1 MPKNQKTKQIDIA
14 LQGGGA
20 HGAFTWGVL
29 DRLLEEE
36 SIEIVGIS
44 GTSAGAMNAVALA
57 QGLADG
63 GPRSAQAL
71 LEGFW
76 TKVSDAARMSPIQRS
91 VIDVLMGRWSLD
103 MSPAFVLSQHFTRTF
118 SPYEFNPFD
127 INPLRDIV
135 TDFFDFGAINKAKSP
150 KLFLSATNVRT
161 GRPKIFRQPEI
172 SADATL
178 ASACLPFLFRAVEID
193 GEAYWDG
200 GFMGNPPLFP
210 LIDETDARDVMIVQ
224 INPFTRPD
232 IPRTVYEIENRL
244 NEITFNASL
253 MKELRAAAFL
263 WEIIHH
269 EKLDREAY
277 RDIRLHLVQAEAE
290 MRKLSVSSKLN
301 AELTFLRHLHD
312 IGWNASDQWLE
323 NHLEDL
329 GARTTWKPAFVLEES
344 LKPGHLADDAERSY
358 GE

>member
-1 MPKNQKTKQIDIA
+1 MPSRNAKRIDIA

-29 DRLLEEE
+29 DQLLEDER
-36 SIEIVGIS
+36 IEIVGIS

-63 GPRSAQAL
+63 GPRAAQAL

-76 TKVSDAARMSPIQRS
+76 TRVSDSARMSPIQRS
-91 VIDVLMGRWSLD
+91 WFDIMMGRWSLD
-103 MSPAFVLSQHFTRTF
+103 LSPSFIFSQHLTRTF

-127 INPLRDIV
+127 MNPLRDIV
-135 TDFFDFGAINKAKSP
+135 VEFFNFDVINKADTP

-161 GRPKIFRQPEI
+161 GRPKVFRQPEI
-172 SADATL
+172 SADATM

-200 GFMGNPPLFP
+200 GYMGNPPLFP
-210 LIDETDARDVMIVQ
+210 LIDETDARDIVIVQ
-224 INPFTRPD
+224 INPFTRSD
-232 IPRTVYEIENRL
+232 VPRTAYEIENRL

-253 MKELRAAAFL
+253 MKELRSAGFL
-263 WEIIHH
+263 WELIHH
-269 EKLDREAY
+269 EELDREAY
-277 RDIRLHLVQAEAE
+277 RDARLHLIQAEEE

-301 AELTFLRHLHD
+301 AEAAFLRHLHD
-312 IGWNASDQWLE
+312 TGWRTTEAWLE
-323 NHLEDL
+323 KHFDDL
-329 GARTTWKPAFVLEES
+329 GERATWRPAFVFEES
-344 LKPGHLADDAERSY
+344 LKPAHLPEGTKRSH